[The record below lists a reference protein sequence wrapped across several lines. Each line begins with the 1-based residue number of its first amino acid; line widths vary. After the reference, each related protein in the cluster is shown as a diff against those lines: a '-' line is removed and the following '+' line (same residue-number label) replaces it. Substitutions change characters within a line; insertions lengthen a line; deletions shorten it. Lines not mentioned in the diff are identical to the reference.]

1 MAGIFDKPADL
12 KPAAM
17 RTVAERRFDDARAL
31 CDTRVNARANGAQYL
46 GGLVVEILLKALLVE
61 RHPQTARK
69 RGHELARLSE
79 HDRTIWR
86 LIWRS
91 HELSDILDHL
101 PHVEAALR
109 KLEERHGHPYVA
121 HLKNICATWSIY
133 ARYSSLA
140 SNMTEAEEMLERVG
154 RLKEVLR

>member
-1 MAGIFDKPADL
+1 
-12 KPAAM
+12 M
-17 RTVAERRFDDARAL
+17 RTVAERRFDDARTL
-31 CDTRVNARANGAQYL
+31 RDTRANARANGAQYL

-61 RHPQTARK
+61 RHPQTARR
-69 RGHELARLSE
+69 RGHELVGLSE
-79 HDRTIWR
+79 QERAIWR

-109 KLEERHGHPYVA
+109 KLEERHGYPYVT

-133 ARYSSLA
+133 ARYSSLS
-140 SNMTEAEEMLERVG
+140 SNMAEAEEMLDRVG
-154 RLKEVLR
+154 RLKEALK